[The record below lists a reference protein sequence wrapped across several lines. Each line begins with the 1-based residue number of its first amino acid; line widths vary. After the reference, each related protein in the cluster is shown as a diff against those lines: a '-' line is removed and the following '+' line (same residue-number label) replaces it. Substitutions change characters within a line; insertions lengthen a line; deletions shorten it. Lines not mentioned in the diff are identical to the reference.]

1 MAEDGMFNML
11 VNWLG
16 WASYAW
22 TNHRLGHWFAQLLTS
37 TILRT
42 SSDSWHAK
50 ANQVYGS
57 IKKNTIV
64 QNKPT

>member
-1 MAEDGMFNML
+1 MRSLNKLMAEDGMFNML

-16 WASYAW
+16 RASYAW

-42 SSDSWHAK
+42 SSDS
-50 ANQVYGS
+50 
-57 IKKNTIV
+57 
-64 QNKPT
+64 